1 VNCCKLAKYGD
12 KENTLNTKVSVGTI
26 ANNVENAKTAAES
39 KPFFAFKCIRA
50 EDFLFQQLLPQNYEV
65 VNHYIHQFIASAQ
78 KLKGISV
85 LFLLV
90 AVFFLFHEVLKHS
103 SRN

>member
-1 VNCCKLAKYGD
+1 
-12 KENTLNTKVSVGTI
+12 
-26 ANNVENAKTAAES
+26 
-39 KPFFAFKCIRA
+39 
-50 EDFLFQQLLPQNYEV
+50 

-90 AVFFLFHEVLKHS
+90 AVFFLFHEVEHRGKLETKIPPIGTNTKKFEALK
-103 SRN
+103 

>member
-1 VNCCKLAKYGD
+1 
-12 KENTLNTKVSVGTI
+12 
-26 ANNVENAKTAAES
+26 
-39 KPFFAFKCIRA
+39 
-50 EDFLFQQLLPQNYEV
+50 

-90 AVFFLFHEVLKHS
+90 AAFFLFNAHDLSMKDNSISFVNTKENKQH
-103 SRN
+103 